1 MMNWWR
7 RSVFRSYIRHLKKE
21 FGPDW
26 MLKLNTARINAPPA
40 PKRARF
46 EAIEG
51 RGTQDLVRSAALQRE
66 QGGGILK
73 RGLASNGAHSAP
85 NETQRALFSAQKSE
99 HQASVGEATK
109 RPPLHV
115 LSSSAKIT
123 KVHGSENVGK
133 KRLNTSNIQ
142 VKPDVHSYNDTKL
155 LKEVSAG
162 IDVLSQVINTESWWD
177 WDNGSALLYW
187 WWNTAS
193 QRQEARDGTGKK

>member
-1 MMNWWR
+1 
-7 RSVFRSYIRHLKKE
+7 
-21 FGPDW
+21 
-26 MLKLNTARINAPPA
+26 
-40 PKRARF
+40 
-46 EAIEG
+46 
-51 RGTQDLVRSAALQRE
+51 
-66 QGGGILK
+66 
-73 RGLASNGAHSAP
+73 
-85 NETQRALFSAQKSE
+85 
-99 HQASVGEATK
+99 
-109 RPPLHV
+109 V

-187 WWNTAS
+187 RWNTAS
-193 QRQEARDGTGKK
+193 QRQEARDGTKIHVRGTLPKKMRGTRPPVKSKRKQIAAKVSKVRKRRYILSGFGQEPDGLLRRSKRRR